1 MMSFIKREEMNVYC
15 SKCGK
20 QIEESSKFCP
30 FCGTAQE
37 RNASS
42 GGELIKQGAEETF
55 KDVRNQIDQKKQ
67 NGQLYLIVGWVSMV
81 VSLLFIPVLFG
92 AIAVIMGYLYRDK
105 DEKMGTILMIA
116 SVAGGILGVLI
127 GMSTGY

>member
-1 MMSFIKREEMNVYC
+1 MNVYC

-20 QIEESSKFCP
+20 QIEEGSKFCP

-37 RNASS
+37 CNATS

-116 SVAGGILGVLI
+116 GVAGGILGVLI

>member
-1 MMSFIKREEMNVYC
+1 MMSSIKREEMKMYC

-20 QIEESSKFCP
+20 QIEEDSKFCP
-30 FCGTAQE
+30 FCGVSQE
-37 RNASS
+37 RNATS
-42 GGELIKQGAEETF
+42 GGELIKQGAEEAF
-55 KDVRNQIDQKKQ
+55 KDVKSQIDQKKQ

-105 DEKMGTILMIA
+105 DEKMGTILMI
-116 SVAGGILGVLI
+116 SGVAGGILGVLI

>member
-1 MMSFIKREEMNVYC
+1 MYC
-15 SKCGK
+15 SKCGE

-30 FCGTAQE
+30 FCGVPQE
-37 RNASS
+37 RNATS

-55 KDVRNQIDQKKQ
+55 KDVKSQIDQKKQ
-67 NGQLYLIVGWVSMV
+67 TGQLYLIVGWVSMV

-116 SVAGGILGVLI
+116 GVAGGILGVLI

>member
-1 MMSFIKREEMNVYC
+1 MMSFIKREEIKMYC
-15 SKCGK
+15 SKCGE

-30 FCGTAQE
+30 FCGAPQE
-37 RNASS
+37 RNATS
-42 GGELIKQGAEETF
+42 GGELIKQGA
-55 KDVRNQIDQKKQ
+55 
-67 NGQLYLIVGWVSMV
+67 GQLYLIVGWVSMV

-116 SVAGGILGVLI
+116 GVAGGILGVLI

>member
-1 MMSFIKREEMNVYC
+1 MYC
-15 SKCGK
+15 SKCGE

-30 FCGTAQE
+30 FCGAPQE
-37 RNASS
+37 RNATS

-55 KDVRNQIDQKKQ
+55 KDVKSQIDQKKQ
-67 NGQLYLIVGWVSMV
+67 TGQLYLIVGWVSMV

-116 SVAGGILGVLI
+116 GVAGGILGVLI

>member
-1 MMSFIKREEMNVYC
+1 MYC

-20 QIEESSKFCP
+20 QIDEGSKFCP
-30 FCGTAQE
+30 FCGAPQE
-37 RNASS
+37 RSATTS
-42 GGELIKQGAEETF
+42 GGELIKQGAEETL
-55 KDVRNQIDQKKQ
+55 KDVKNQIDQKKQ
-67 NGQLYLIVGWVSMV
+67 TGQLYLIVGWVSMV

-116 SVAGGILGVLI
+116 GIAGGILGVLI